1 MSSAQSGVNTPMPD
15 EFTPEQR
22 NAMRQY
28 LQRCEVRLSTLH
40 RIALA
45 FVGGAGLLLLIPVFL
60 KDAIDNIIM
69 VLLVQMGN
77 QFPQLSLTNGR
88 LLTLVLYIALLYPLL
103 LSLAIPLYGVY
114 LLLKDI
120 VKFYYTIYMPGFP
133 ARLLNPSFSLTGLN
147 FWPDESAEVKR
158 QVMHLQY
165 EPEYIDFT
173 IPFSE
178 DRREHYFDT
187 IIEETQGAVIPATR
201 ALEELQKLDVLSPET
216 DKKDVLRFNTA
227 MGLARSLDRTLVEDV
242 AIMEMSLVRHV
253 MYLRRLV
260 MRYVKTL
267 LMFIW
272 TTIIAFLML
281 PLLRIEEFPVFLIMS
296 VGYLVWAMGVMPVI
310 LLPLNWSYRHR
321 GGNHRQGRHVDPQ
334 LSLLENR
341 VRPFCRAA
349 IVSALLAVIISTA
362 VYLV

>member
-1 MSSAQSGVNTPMPD
+1 
-15 EFTPEQR
+15 
-22 NAMRQY
+22 MRQY

-60 KDAIDNIIM
+60 KDAVDNIIT
-69 VLLVQMGN
+69 VLLMQMGN

-88 LLTLVLYIALLYPLL
+88 LLTLALYITLLYPLL
-103 LSLAIPLYGVY
+103 LSLAIPIYGVY

-133 ARLLNPSFSLTGLN
+133 ARLLNPSFALTGLN
-147 FWPDESAEVKR
+147 FWPDEAAEVKR
-158 QVMHLQY
+158 RVMQFQY
-165 EPEYIDFT
+165 EHDHIDFT

-178 DRREHYFDT
+178 DTREHYFDT
-187 IIEETQGAVIPATR
+187 IIEETQGSVIPTTRKLEQLREMGVIPA
-201 ALEELQKLDVLSPET
+201 DT
-216 DKKDVLRFNTA
+216 DDKDVQRFNTA

-242 AIMEMSLVRHV
+242 AVTEMSLVRHV

-281 PLLRIEEFPVFLIMS
+281 PLIKVEGFPIFLIMS
-296 VGYLVWAMGVMPVI
+296 VAYLVWAIGVMPVI

-321 GGNHRQGRHVDPQ
+321 GGNHHHERHVDPQ
-334 LSLLENR
+334 LNLLENR

-349 IVSALLAVIISTA
+349 VVSALLAVVLSTA